1 MSGSSSGGALG
12 SSGDTSTMPTA
23 ISYRQCL
30 KSSVIAILSET
41 GFSKVDSSYVVDV
54 LFLVPLETSHCRSQP
69 LPADVVVAMAE
80 MGLQMNGLREYALR
94 TARKTLGNPQAAQP
108 PKPISIL
115 HTGDRSKRFKT
126 HFIPD
131 YFPELPD
138 SHSFVR
144 TATHKQPITDYES
157 VREKASSQKRD
168 VERALTRF
176 IAKTGKTHSL
186 FKTDDTNLYPL
197 ISSDR
202 SMAPE
207 SPDLPPYLN
216 ALLFKDQIFDEDE
229 REFLPKKRVEK
240 HDPDDEDMI
249 KDEDGEKKPKEVLES
264 ESSVSASSTSPSK
277 KEAKSPKDK
286 SESETCSNP
295 YMRLLKMSRHNPI
308 SKFKKVPPS

>member
-1 MSGSSSGGALG
+1 MLQSLFYELGRSSRAF
-12 SSGDTSTMPTA
+12 GDLA
-23 ISYRQCL
+23 
-30 KSSVIAILSET
+30 
-41 GFSKVDSSYVVDV
+41 
-54 LFLVPLETSHCRSQP
+54 CRSHP

-80 MGLQMNGLREYALR
+80 MNGLRECALR
-94 TARKTLGNPQAAQP
+94 TARKTLGNPQ
-108 PKPISIL
+108 PISIL
-115 HTGDRSKRFKT
+115 HTGNRSKHFKT

-138 SHSFVR
+138 SHSLVR

-216 ALLFKDQIFDEDE
+216 ALLFKDKIFDENE
-229 REFLPKKRVEK
+229 RDFLPKKRVEK

-249 KDEDGEKKPKEVLES
+249 KDEDREKKPKEVLES
-264 ESSVSASSTSPSK
+264 ISSFSAAMSPSK

-286 SESETCSNP
+286 SECETWSNP
-295 YMRLLKMSRHNPI
+295 YMRL
-308 SKFKKVPPS
+308 